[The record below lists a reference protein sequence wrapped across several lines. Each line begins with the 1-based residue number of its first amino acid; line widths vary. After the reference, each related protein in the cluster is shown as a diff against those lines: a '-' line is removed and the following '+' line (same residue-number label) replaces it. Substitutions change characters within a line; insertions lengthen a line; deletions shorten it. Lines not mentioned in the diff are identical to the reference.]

1 MCDPVTSLTASS
13 GLDALQSPAPV
24 RWEPRRALAL
34 SVARKRTAFVRGMR
48 LFFTA
53 AALAITGL
61 LVAQL
66 VLGSGGPTTGETEAV
81 SEDVRMTNP
90 RFTGRD
96 ENLTPYVVT
105 ADTAIRRRDA
115 ADGVTELEHPR
126 LDYNFLETGTDVSR
140 VLADSGRYDLPN
152 RILDL
157 HSDVNFRTRAGY
169 TFQSNHARIFL
180 REERVTG
187 EESVEGT
194 GPMGTIRADSYEITD
209 GGNRI
214 VFSGNVRARLTQD
227 RTAPTPDATPEEGND

>member
-1 MCDPVTSLTASS
+1 MLDPVTSLTASS
-13 GLDALQSPAPV
+13 GRDAFEPAASG

-53 AALAITGL
+53 AALSIASL
-61 LVAQL
+61 LVVQL
-66 VLGSGGPTTGETEAV
+66 VLGSGGNVTGETEAV
-81 SEDVRMTNP
+81 SADVRMTNP

-115 ADGVTELEHPR
+115 ADGVTELERPR
-126 LDYNFLETGTDVSR
+126 LDYDFLEAGADVSR
-140 VLADSGRYDLPN
+140 VLAESGRYDLPN

-157 HSDVNFRTRAGY
+157 YSDVNFRTRAGY

-187 EESVEGT
+187 EEAVEGT

-214 VFSGNVRARLTQD
+214 IFSGNVRARLIQD
-227 RTAPTPDATPEEGND
+227 RTAPIPDASTEEGND